1 MHLSRTAR
9 RLLLSSALVAAIIAV
24 PTLFAQRAAQPPQP
38 PAALT
43 AAQLLQSGINKQTVD
58 GKLDEAIAVYQRI
71 VSTFPGERAIVATAL
86 VRMAQCHEQLGNR
99 NAQALYE
106 RVLREF
112 GDQRDAAAQAKARL
126 AAFSQASAA
135 AAPAAVPTVRQV
147 FKGDNAWE
155 FPSISR
161 DGRFLAFD
169 DGKIQDV
176 DTGVVRKTG
185 ASNGSS
191 DDTCNGGV
199 LEKIVWSPDGDRLA
213 GECTNKDG
221 AEGVRITNVRDG
233 TSTVLALSKEWSP
246 SVHDW
251 SPDGTQLLL
260 RIYRKAPAPHAEI
273 GLFDLKQNQY
283 RRLLDLQ
290 KEAEWY
296 PTSLRFSR
304 DGLSIAY
311 DLPKASDSG
320 DRDIWVMPAGGGVSV
335 AVVSDRSVD
344 TLVDWTWDGSGLVF
358 LSDRGDHSSLWLVPV
373 SGSKATGSVVRVK
386 QDVGDI
392 SYSDARVTQRGIFY
406 ATGGAARTVWMAS
419 IDLASGRVLEAP
431 TAPGRLV
438 GARQDSPA
446 WSPDGRYI
454 AYLTKRIGESG
465 SSGRTISVFDV
476 ATGETR
482 HLSIPFYANTTY
494 GPTWLADSQWIV
506 LNAKRPEDNPRIT
519 RKDGL
524 RLMKVNVN
532 TGESAEITVCRKYC
546 TPSPD
551 GKVVFDLE
559 DATITR
565 RDVATGETREL
576 YRQPDGSFPLYPAR
590 LSPDGKWLAL
600 TEHGKS
606 GATSGG
612 TTLKVVPTSGG
623 PVRTIYAP
631 DPKVGI
637 YVCIGWAA
645 DSKHVLYNSQGQ
657 SWQVSIEEG
666 SKPVRVELEFPWV
679 GYYTMHP
686 EGKRVAFFTQENP
699 PSEGWLL
706 ENFLPATK
714 KAPAPGAGAKK

>member
-1 MHLSRTAR
+1 MFFSRSAR
-9 RLLLSSALVAAIIAV
+9 RLLLSLTLVAAVVAV
-24 PTLFAQRAAQPPQP
+24 STLSAQRGAQPSQP
-38 PAALT
+38 PAAPT

-58 GKLDEAIAVYQRI
+58 GKLEEAIAVYQRI
-71 VSTFPGERAIVATAL
+71 VSGYPGERAIVATAL
-86 VRMAQCHEQLGNR
+86 FRMAQCHEQLGNR

-126 AAFSQASAA
+126 AALGPASEA
-135 AAPAAVPTVRQV
+135 AAPATVPTARVV
-147 FKGDNAWE
+147 FRGDNAWE
-155 FPSISR
+155 YPSISR

-185 ASNGSS
+185 ASNGSW

-221 AEGVRITNVRDG
+221 AEGVRITNVKDG
-233 TSTVLALSKEWSP
+233 TSTVLALSKDWSP

-273 GLFDLKQNQY
+273 GLFDLKQSQY

-304 DGLSIAY
+304 DGRSIAY

-320 DRDIWVMPAGGGVSV
+320 DRDIWVMPAGGGVPV

-358 LSDRGDHSSLWLVPV
+358 LSDRGDHSSLWFVPV
-373 SGSKATGSVVRVK
+373 SAGKAIGPATRIK
-386 QDVGDI
+386 EDVGDI
-392 SYSDARVTQRGIFY
+392 SVSDARVTERGIFY
-406 ATGGAARTVWMAS
+406 ATGRSVRTVWMAS

-431 TAPGRLV
+431 GAPGRLI
-438 GARQDSPA
+438 GAQQDSPA
-446 WSPDGRYI
+446 WSPDGRHL
-454 AYLTKRIGESG
+454 AYLTLRITEAFGPY
-465 SSGRTISVFDV
+465 GRTISVFDV

-482 HLSIPFYANTTY
+482 HVSIPFYADKVS
-494 GPTWLADSQWIV
+494 GLTWLADSQWIV
-506 LNAKRPEDNPRIT
+506 VNAKRPEDNPRIT
-519 RKDGL
+519 LKDGL

-532 TGESAEITVCRKYC
+532 SGESAEITVCREYC

-551 GKVVFDLE
+551 GRTVYDFAND
-559 DATITR
+559 TITKR
-565 RDVATGETREL
+565 SLDTGEEVVL
-576 YRQPDGSFPLYPAR
+576 YRKQDTRLPLDLAR
-590 LSPDGKWLAL
+590 LSPDGKWLAF
-600 TEHGKS
+600 TEDERS
-606 GATSGG
+606 G
-612 TTLKVVPTSGG
+612 TTPARETLKIVPTAGG
-623 PVRTIYAP
+623 PARTIYAP
-631 DPKVGI
+631 EPKVGI
-637 YVCIGWAA
+637 YVALGWSA
-645 DSKHVLYNSQGQ
+645 DSKHVLFNSQGQ

-666 SKPVRVELEFPWV
+666 SKPVRIALEFPWL
-679 GYYTMHP
+679 GDYTMHP
-686 EGKRVAFFTQENP
+686 DGKRVAFFTQENP

-706 ENFLPATK
+706 ENFLPKATAKGGTGNK
-714 KAPAPGAGAKK
+714 K